1 MLGDPKTDLPLA
13 LEINYFR
20 LNNSRFFVPLAVK
33 IPGSAAPLVKKGT
46 DETTDFD
53 FIGEVRDSKNVR
65 VASVRDAIRIRLRDR
80 DAGQLGQRS
89 LVYDTGFTLAAG
101 KYRAK
106 MLVRENRTGKMGT
119 FETPFEIPSGAGEN
133 RSVFLSS
140 LVWSSQRE
148 PVREAVGTAD
158 KRVERTQKF
167 HPLVRDGEKLIPSVT
182 RVFRPGQKLYLY
194 FEVYDPTG
202 QTESGK
208 PSVAATVSFF
218 RDQRKVFESRPA
230 IVSDWVAGRGRTVAL
245 QLQLSLEAL
254 PPGDYLAQLNLI
266 DQAGARFTFVR
277 TPLVLLP
284 AAVRSLPSPS
294 H

>member
-1 MLGDPKTDLPLA
+1 
-13 LEINYFR
+13 
-20 LNNSRFFVPLAVK
+20 
-33 IPGSAAPLVKKGT
+33 
-46 DETTDFD
+46 
-53 FIGEVRDSKNVR
+53 
-65 VASVRDAIRIRLRDR
+65 
-80 DAGQLGQRS
+80 
-89 LVYDTGFTLAAG
+89 
-101 KYRAK
+101 
-106 MLVRENRTGKMGT
+106 MGT

-218 RDQRKVFESRPA
+218 RDQRKVFETRPA

-266 DQAGARFTFVR
+266 DQAGARFAFVR
-277 TPLVLLP
+277 TPLVVLP
-284 AAVRSLPSPS
+284 PPKPVS
-294 H
+294 